1 MPTSAFM
8 PLSKSL
14 DPAAMPAEVP
24 PVLYLLGGDG
34 TLRWLSDS
42 LMEFCGVDPM
52 ELLGQPLASL
62 VRFEDAETTTPI
74 NGTLLRNGK
83 MRFSDGTLRA
93 VRVAEVRRDGL
104 PGFGTISP
112 SGSGLDGSALAAVMG
127 QVALWRLDLRSLQ
140 SRSYGRLAESFGFAD
155 DLSPRGWLELVHPD
169 DVPGYQAQLESI
181 GRGQTQVVEIESRA
195 RRRDG
200 RWLWTLTRGE
210 VSRRDDTGYPIEL
223 AGVTFDIGKQKDAE
237 LELQAHRALLR
248 RSLRLA
254 RVAAWSYDTASGE
267 QIWTDEASEL
277 LAVPTGYVP
286 DALLGLELFDG
297 ESQVRVQKA
306 LARALDEGIGFDQ
319 ELLRI
324 TPQGRVLWVRAV
336 ANPEFESGVMV
347 RLSGLFQDITRQRR
361 MEQAVRDSEQLL
373 RQLTAGLPDAIFQ
386 LRRSTDGAY
395 HLDFLSEGI
404 RKLLDLAPDA
414 PLPEFSGL
422 MAALSPEL
430 HQSMLRSLELAA
442 TRRELWSHELTLK
455 SDDALSPSLPGRV
468 LLGRAQPEPQLDGSC
483 LYFGFFSDVT
493 EQRRQAIALR
503 DAELTQQRLTRLEAV
518 GQLAGGIAHDF
529 NNYLTSIVMSLSLL
543 EAQPE
548 LSRDAIQLVREA
560 LSATSSAQALTR
572 QLLTFS
578 RGSAPVKQVMETE
591 ALVREAVAF
600 TLRGSAVECRVLASQ
615 TVWPVEVDPGQIQQV
630 LQNLVLNAS
639 QAMHGVGQLQ
649 ICISNVP
656 PGSVEVPGLA
666 PGPSVRIEVIDKGPG
681 VPAHIREKLFQPY
694 VTSKEQG
701 SGLGL
706 ASAFSIV
713 RKHEGLITYESG
725 AQGSTFSVWLPA
737 VPKRAIDSQGSR
749 SAMMQGSGKILV
761 MDDNEGIL
769 KMLTRAL
776 SHLGFESTS
785 AHDGAEALVILQ
797 AALDAGA
804 PFRAVI
810 LDQTIPG
817 GIGGA
822 EALKLLRAAD
832 PHVRAIATSGYTEG
846 ETMANYQEFGFNGV
860 LRKPFRIQDLANV
873 LSEVLA

>member
-1 MPTSAFM
+1 MTE
-8 PLSKSL
+8 KTIL
-14 DPAAMPAEVP
+14 DAGNSTLPAEGVP
-24 PVLYLLGGDG
+24 VMYLLGGDG

-42 LMEFCGVDPM
+42 VLDFCGIDPM
-52 ELLGQPLASL
+52 QLLGQPLSAL
-62 VRFEDAETTTPI
+62 VRFDENEVITPV
-74 NGTLLRNGK
+74 NGTLLRVGK
-83 MRFSDGTLRA
+83 MRFVDGAIRS
-93 VRVAEVRRDGL
+93 VRVSEVRRDGL
-104 PGFGTISP
+104 PGFGSISP
-112 SGSGLDGSALAAVMG
+112 CSGGLDGSALAAVMG
-127 QVALWRLDLRSLQ
+127 QVALWRLDLRTLK
-140 SRSYGRLAESFGFAD
+140 SRSYGRLAETFGYGNGD
-155 DLSPRGWLELVHPD
+155 ISPRGWIELVHPD
-169 DVPGYQAQLESI
+169 DMPGYQAQLEAI
-181 GRGQTQVVEIESRA
+181 GRGQTHQLEVEARA
-195 RRRDG
+195 RRKDG

-223 AGVTFDIGKQKDAE
+223 AGVTFAIGKQKQAE
-237 LELQAHRALLR
+237 IELQGHRALLR

-254 RVAAWSYDTASGE
+254 RVAAWTYDTVSAD
-267 QIWTDEASEL
+267 QIWTEEASEL

-286 DALLGLELFDG
+286 DNLLGLELFDG

-306 LARALDEGIGFDQ
+306 LSRALDEGIGFDQ

-336 ANPEFESGVMV
+336 ANPEFENGVMI

-386 LRRSTDGAY
+386 LRRATDGVY

-404 RKLLDLAPDA
+404 RRLLSMAPDA

-422 MAALSPEL
+422 MDAVAPDVRVAVLQSLDAA
-430 HQSMLRSLELAA
+430 AN
-442 TRRELWSHELTLK
+442 RRELWSQELTLNPTG
-455 SDDALSPSLPGRV
+455 APSRV

-493 EQRRQAIALR
+493 EQRRQAVALK
-503 DAELTQQRLTRLEAV
+503 DAEQTQQRLTRLEAV

-548 LSRDAIQLVREA
+548 LSRDAVQLVREA
-560 LSATSSAQALTR
+560 LAATSSAQALTR

-578 RGSAPVKQVMETE
+578 RGSAPVKQVVETE
-591 ALVREAVAF
+591 SLVREAVAF
-600 TLRGSAVECRVLASQ
+600 TLRGSAVECRILAAQ
-615 TVWPVEVDPGQIQQV
+615 NVWPVEVDPGQLQQV

-639 QAMHGVGQLQ
+639 QAMNGVGQMQ
-649 ICISNVP
+649 ICIGNVAAET
-656 PGSVEVPGLA
+656 VQIAGLA
-666 PGPSVRIEVIDKGPG
+666 GGPAVRIEVIDKGPG
-681 VPAHIREKLFQPY
+681 VPLHIREKLFQPY
-694 VTSKEQG
+694 VTSKDQG

-713 RKHEGLITYESG
+713 RKHEGVITYDSG
-725 AQGSTFSVWLPA
+725 AGGSTFSVWLPA
-737 VPKRAIDSQGSR
+737 VPKRAVETSTNSAPMAQGTGR
-749 SAMMQGSGKILV
+749 ILV

-769 KMLTRAL
+769 KMLSRAL
-776 SHLGFESTS
+776 LHLGFEPAT
-785 AHDGAEALVILQ
+785 AHDGAEARNLL
-797 AALDAGA
+797 AAARQMGQ

-822 EALKLLRAAD
+822 DALKLLRALD
-832 PHVRAIATSGYTEG
+832 PQVRAVATSGYTEG
-846 ETMANYQEFGFNGV
+846 ETMSNYQDFGFDGV
-860 LRKPFRIQDLANV
+860 LRKPFRIQDLAKV
-873 LSEVLA
+873 LSEVLAVA